1 MTRVLI
7 AGGGYVGLYAALG
20 LEKKL
25 GDEVEITMVTPDSY
39 MTYQPFLPEAASGSI
54 EPRHVV
60 VPLRRALKRTRVVTG
75 RVLSLDH
82 PSRTAA
88 VQPEEGPERNL
99 PYDHVVIGMG
109 SVSRVLD
116 VPGLAEQAV
125 GFTSVEEAIYLRN
138 RVLSRLDVAESAT
151 DPGARQKALSFTFVG
166 GGYSGIEAMAELE
179 DLARDATRYYPGIAR
194 EDMRWVLVEAS
205 HSILPEVGDDLAA
218 YATRHLRGRGVDVR
232 LETRLVSAV
241 GGHVVLSDG
250 TEYDADTLVW
260 TTGVVANPTLKR
272 FGFPTDDRGRI
283 VVDEC
288 LRVPGHP
295 GAWAAGDGA
304 SIPDVTTG
312 RPAPPTAQHA
322 LREARLLATNLAAE
336 IKGGDLKPFRYTNK
350 GGLVSLGRYKGV
362 AKVLGVRVKGFPAW
376 FLHRTYHVFMLPGI
390 NRKFRVLAD
399 WTVALFFRRD
409 IVQLGSL
416 QRPRSRFRDALG
428 PRHKPN

>member
-1 MTRVLI
+1 MARILI

-25 GDEVEITMVTPDSY
+25 GADHDITMVTPHSY

-60 VPLRRALKRTRVVTG
+60 VPLRLALKRTRVVTG
-75 RVLSLDH
+75 RVLGLDH
-82 PSRTAA
+82 PSRTAIL
-88 VQPEEGPERNL
+88 QPEEGPQRDL
-99 PYDHVVIGMG
+99 SYDHIVIGMG

-116 VPGLAEQAV
+116 VPGVAEQAV
-125 GFTSVEEAIYLRN
+125 GFTSIEEAIYLRN

-151 DPGARQKALSFTFVG
+151 DPGARQKALTFTFVG
-166 GGYSGIEAMAELE
+166 GGYSGIEALAELE
-179 DLARDATRYYPGIAR
+179 DLARDATRYYPGITSA
-194 EDMRWVLVEAS
+194 DMRWVLVEAS
-205 HSILPEVGDDLAA
+205 PSILPEVGDDLAA
-218 YATRHLRGRGVDVR
+218 YATRHLRNRGIDVR

-241 GGHVVLSDG
+241 DGHMVLSDG
-250 TEYDADTLVW
+250 TEYDAGTLVW
-260 TTGVVANPTLKR
+260 TTGVVANPVLKE

-283 VVDEC
+283 VVDEY
-288 LRVPGHP
+288 LRVTGHP
-295 GAWAAGDGA
+295 AAWAAGDGA

-322 LREARLLATNLAAE
+322 LREARLLARNLAAE
-336 IKGGDLKPFRYTNK
+336 IKGGQAKPFCYTNK

-362 AKVLGVRVKGFPAW
+362 AKILDVKVKGFPAW

-399 WTVALFFRRD
+399 WTIALFFRRD

-416 QRPRSRFRDALG
+416 GRPRSRFRAAAG
-428 PRHKPN
+428 PKPK

>member
-1 MTRVLI
+1 MARILI
-7 AGGGYVGLYAALG
+7 AGGGYVGLYVALG

-25 GDEVEITMVTPDSY
+25 RGDHEITMVTPDSY

-60 VPLRRALKRTRVVTG
+60 VPLRRTLKRTRLVTG
-75 RVLSLDH
+75 RVVGLDH
-82 PSRTAA
+82 PSRTAT
-88 VQPEEGPERNL
+88 VRPEEGPDQTL
-99 PYDHVVIGMG
+99 AYDHIVIGLG

-116 VPGLAEQAV
+116 VPGLAEQAI
-125 GFTSVEEAIYLRN
+125 GFMSVEEAIYLRN
-138 RVLSRLDVAESAT
+138 RVLSRLDMAESAT
-151 DPGARQKALSFTFVG
+151 DAAAKQKALTFTFVG
-166 GGYSGIEAMAELE
+166 GGYSGIEALAELE
-179 DLARDATRYYPGIAR
+179 DLARDATRYYGSISPD
-194 EDMRWVLVEAS
+194 DMRWVLIEATS
-205 HSILPEVGDDLAA
+205 TILPEVGNDLAA
-218 YATRHLRGRGVDVR
+218 YATRHLERRGIDVR

-241 GGHVVLSDG
+241 DGHLVLSDG

-260 TTGVVANPTLKR
+260 TTGVVANPVLKT
-272 FGFPTDDRGRI
+272 FGFPTDERGRI
-283 VVDEC
+283 IVDET
-288 LRVPGHP
+288 LRIPGHP

-322 LREARLLATNLAAE
+322 LREARRVAGNLAAE
-336 IKGGDLKPFRYTNK
+336 IKGGEPKPFRYSNK

-362 AKVLGVRVKGFPAW
+362 AKVLGVKVKGFPAW

-416 QRPRSRFRDALG
+416 QRPRARFKDAIG
-428 PRHKPN
+428 PKAR